1 MNVFRILVEHRQEFG
16 IGLFVT
22 VKLCALIWPIGLILG
37 AILGMAGVRWRR
49 VVGMPSRAASFVLG
63 GIPVLV
69 FLFWLH
75 YPLQSM
81 LNVVID
87 PFYTAVAALSI
98 LNTVLVADMVRGVLL
113 DFPQQYVLA
122 ARACGLSPRETVLKI
137 QLPIVLRQI
146 LPSLLLLQV
155 SMLQATLF
163 ASLISVDEIFRVV
176 QRVNSEIYR
185 PVELYTALAVLFLI
199 VCLPL
204 HGLATWLKIQFTRNL
219 SEQ

>member
-1 MNVFRILVEHRQEFG
+1 MDIFQILVDHRQEFA
-16 IGLFVT
+16 IGLLMT

-37 AILGMAGVRWRR
+37 ALLGMAGVRWKNA
-49 VVGMPSRAASFVLG
+49 VGLPSRAVSFILG

-75 YPLQSM
+75 YPLQSV
-81 LNVVID
+81 LRVVID
-87 PFYTAVAALSI
+87 PFYTAVAALAI
-98 LNTVLVADMVRGVLL
+98 LNTVLVADMVRGVLVE
-113 DFPQQYVLA
+113 FPEQYVLA
-122 ARACGLSPRETVLKI
+122 ARACGLSHRETVIKI

-146 LPSLLLLQV
+146 LPPLLFLQV
-155 SMLQATLF
+155 TMLQATLF
-163 ASLISVDEIFRVV
+163 ASLISVDEIFRIV

-185 PVELYTALAVLFLI
+185 PVELYTALAVLFLV

-204 HGLATWLKIQFTRNL
+204 HGLALWLKVRFTRNL